1 MKTWLK
7 KKSGIEK
14 TEFELIDS
22 ILNDETPT
30 NEEINKQFEALL
42 VLTQAAYI
50 YCHHYCESSQTRH
63 VI

>member
-42 VLTQAAYI
+42 VLTSCI
-50 YCHHYCESSQTRH
+50 HLLSSLL
-63 VI
+63 